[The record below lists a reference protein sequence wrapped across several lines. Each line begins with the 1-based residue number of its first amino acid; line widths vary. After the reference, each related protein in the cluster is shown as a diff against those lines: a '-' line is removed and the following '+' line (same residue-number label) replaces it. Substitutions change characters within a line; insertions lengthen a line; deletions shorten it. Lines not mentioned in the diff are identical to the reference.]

1 MAQLMETA
9 MLLCFGLSWPFNILK
24 SWNSRTA
31 KGKSIGFELLILLGY
46 ALGIAGKFLSHNVSY
61 VLVVYILDILMVCTD
76 LVLTMRNMALDRLA
90 EKKEREK
97 EAARG

>member
-1 MAQLMETA
+1 
-9 MLLCFGLSWPFNILK
+9 MLICFGISWPFNIAKSLK
-24 SWNSRTA
+24 SRTA
-31 KGKSIGFELLILLGY
+31 KGKSLKFEFCVVAGY
-46 ALGIAGKFLSHNVSY
+46 LFGVVGKFMSGNVSY
-61 VLVVYILDILMVCTD
+61 VLAVYILDILMVCTD